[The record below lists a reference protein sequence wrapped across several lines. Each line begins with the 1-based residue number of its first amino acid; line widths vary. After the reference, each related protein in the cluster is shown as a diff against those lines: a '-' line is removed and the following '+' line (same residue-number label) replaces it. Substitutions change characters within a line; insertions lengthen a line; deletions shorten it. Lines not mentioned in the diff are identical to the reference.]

1 MLNNYIKM
9 ALKVLLRRKV
19 FTCISL
25 ITISF
30 TLMVMMVA
38 TALFDHVFGSFPP
51 ETRADRTLVLKM
63 LRGEHTDK
71 PSVYIRAPSYAFLE
85 RYVSSLDHAEKVSI
99 STSFWNSEVTYRKGV
114 KIESDLRYTDGV
126 FWEILEFD
134 FLAGRPY
141 TTKEVEEAQRVAVI
155 NEATRRV
162 FFGGEQAVGK
172 YIEVKGRPFR
182 VVGVVPNVPA
192 FRIVSFADLWVPV
205 STRETDEYL
214 HYDSIFGN
222 SQALIL
228 ARNAAEVPLI
238 KEEFADVLT
247 RVEYPD
253 SDHVNRL
260 IGGPATLLEEA
271 ARMMLVFRDFND
283 GITDAMFLMLGGL
296 GLLFMLLPVVSLVN
310 INSTRILERASEI
323 GVRKAFG
330 GSSRTLVGQFMVENV
345 ILTLLGGALG
355 LVLTF
360 LVLQVLGASDI
371 VQYAEFHLNH
381 RIFFYGLVI
390 TLVFGLLS
398 GIYPAWR
405 MSRLHIVEALRRRKQ

>member
-1 MLNNYIKM
+1 M
-9 ALKVLLRRKV
+9 
-19 FTCISL
+19 
-25 ITISF
+25 
-30 TLMVMMVA
+30 
-38 TALFDHVFGSFPP
+38 
-51 ETRADRTLVLKM
+51 
-63 LRGEHTDK
+63 
-71 PSVYIRAPSYAFLE
+71 
-85 RYVSSLDHAEKVSI
+85 
-99 STSFWNSEVTYRKGV
+99 
-114 KIESDLRYTDGV
+114 
-126 FWEILEFD
+126 
-134 FLAGRPY
+134 
-141 TTKEVEEAQRVAVI
+141 
-155 NEATRRV
+155 
-162 FFGGEQAVGK
+162 
-172 YIEVKGRPFR
+172 
-182 VVGVVPNVPA
+182 PA
-192 FRIVSFADLWVPV
+192 FRVASFADIWVPV

-214 HYDSIFGN
+214 RYDSIFGN

-228 ARNAAEVPLI
+228 VRNAAEVPLI

-253 SDHVNRL
+253 PDHTNRL

-271 ARMMLVFRDFND
+271 ARMMLMFREFND

-360 LVLQVLGASDI
+360 LVLQALGASDI

>member
-1 MLNNYIKM
+1 M
-9 ALKVLLRRKV
+9 
-19 FTCISL
+19 
-25 ITISF
+25 
-30 TLMVMMVA
+30 
-38 TALFDHVFGSFPP
+38 G
-51 ETRADRTLVLKM
+51 
-63 LRGEHTDK
+63 
-71 PSVYIRAPSYAFLE
+71 
-85 RYVSSLDHAEKVSI
+85 
-99 STSFWNSEVTYRKGV
+99 
-114 KIESDLRYTDGV
+114 
-126 FWEILEFD
+126 
-134 FLAGRPY
+134 
-141 TTKEVEEAQRVAVI
+141 Q
-155 NEATRRV
+155 
-162 FFGGEQAVGK
+162 

-182 VVGVVPNVPA
+182 IVGVVPNVPA

-214 HYDSIFGN
+214 RYDSIFGN

-228 ARNAAEVPLI
+228 VSNAAEVPLI

-253 SDHVNRL
+253 PDHTNLL

-360 LVLQVLGASDI
+360 LVLQALGASNI